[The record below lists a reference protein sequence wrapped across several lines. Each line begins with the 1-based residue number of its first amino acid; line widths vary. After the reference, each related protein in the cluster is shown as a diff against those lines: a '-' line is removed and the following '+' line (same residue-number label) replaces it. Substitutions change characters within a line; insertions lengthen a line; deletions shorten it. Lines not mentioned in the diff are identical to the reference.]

1 MKTRI
6 QQFRNGPKQQG
17 GMSLIASLMFLGVLT
32 TLGYSSITTAFM
44 QERMS
49 GAWQD
54 RKQANQA
61 AEMALR
67 DAEAYI
73 AASVNGLT
81 GFNRECNNGLCY
93 NGAQGYAANT
103 PDGMSSNVWS
113 TSGIFEN
120 ADKTIHYGEMTG
132 ATGINGVLEQPRYL
146 IEGFRKHHA
155 GQGESIYYRIT
166 VRAVG
171 ARPGT
176 AVTLQEIYRV

>member
-1 MKTRI
+1 MKSSLH
-6 QQFRNGPKQQG
+6 QFRRSPKQQG
-17 GMSLIASLMFLGVLT
+17 GMSLIASLIFLGVLT

-54 RKQANQA
+54 RKQATQA

-73 AASVNGLT
+73 AASLSGLT
-81 GFNRECNNGLCY
+81 GFNRACDNGLCY
-93 NGAQGYAANT
+93 NGPQGYAAET
-103 PDGMSSNVWS
+103 PDGMEAKVWE
-113 TSGIFEN
+113 TSGIFSA

-132 ATGINGVLEQPRYL
+132 AVAINGVLEQPRYL
-146 IEGFRKHHA
+146 IEGFRKQHA
-155 GQGESIYYRIT
+155 GQGESVYYRIT

-176 AVTLQEIYRV
+176 MVTLQEIYRV

>member
-1 MKTRI
+1 MKAPMK
-6 QQFRNGPKQQG
+6 QFRGNRKQQS
-17 GMSLIASLMFLGVLT
+17 GMSLIASLTFLGVLT
-32 TLGYSSITTAFM
+32 ALGYSSTTTAFM

-54 RKQANQA
+54 RKQASQA

-73 AASVNGLT
+73 AASLNGLT
-81 GFNRECNNGLCY
+81 GFNRACTNGLCY
-93 NGAQGYAANT
+93 NGPQGYAANT
-103 PDGMSSNVWS
+103 PEGMASTVWN

-120 ADKTIHYGEMTG
+120 ADKTIDYGELTG
-132 ATGINGVLEQPRYL
+132 ATSINGVLQQPRYL
-146 IEGFRKHHA
+146 IEGFRKQHA

-171 ARPGT
+171 SHPGT
-176 AVTLQEIYRV
+176 MVTLQEIYRA

>member
-1 MKTRI
+1 MKNSV
-6 QQFRNGPKQQG
+6 QQFRQGPRQQRG
-17 GMSLIASLMFLGVLT
+17 VSLIASLIFLGVLS
-32 TLGYSSITTAFM
+32 TLGYSSITTSFM

-81 GFNRECNNGLCY
+81 GFNQACENGLCY
-93 NGAQGYAANT
+93 NGPQGYAVNT
-103 PDGMSSNVWS
+103 PEGMAAQVWQ
-113 TSGIFEN
+113 TSGIFTDD
-120 ADKTIHYGEMTG
+120 DKTIEYGEMTG
-132 ATGINGVLEQPRYL
+132 ATSINGVLEQPRYL

-155 GQGESIYYRIT
+155 GQGESVYYRIT

-176 AVTLQEIYRV
+176 MVTLQEIYRV

>member
-1 MKTRI
+1 MKPTIRQFPRGP
-6 QQFRNGPKQQG
+6 QQQR
-17 GMSLIASLMFLGVLT
+17 GMSLIASLIFLGVLT
-32 TLGYSSITTAFM
+32 TLGYSSITTTFM

-54 RKQANQA
+54 RKHATQV

-81 GFNRECNNGLCY
+81 GFNRTCDNGLCY
-93 NGAQGYAANT
+93 NGPQGYAVDA
-103 PDGMSSNVWS
+103 PEGMAAKVWE
-113 TSGIFEN
+113 TSGIFAA

-132 ATGINGVLEQPRYL
+132 ATSINGVLEQPRYL

-155 GQGESIYYRIT
+155 GQGESVYYRIT

-176 AVTLQEIYRV
+176 TVTLQEIYRA

>member
-1 MKTRI
+1 MKNSFR
-6 QQFRNGPKQQG
+6 QFRQSPKQQS
-17 GMSLIASLMFLGVLT
+17 GMSLIASLIFLGVLT

-54 RKQANQA
+54 RKQATQA

-73 AASVNGLT
+73 ASSVTGLT
-81 GFNRECNNGLCY
+81 GFNRGCDNGLCY

-103 PDGMSSNVWS
+103 PDGMAAKVWES
-113 TSGIFEN
+113 SGIFAN

-132 ATGINGVLEQPRYL
+132 AASINGVLEQPRYL
-146 IEGFRKHHA
+146 IEGFRKQAA

-171 ARPGT
+171 SRPGT
-176 AVTLQEIYRV
+176 AVTLQEIYRI

>member
-6 QQFRNGPKQQG
+6 QQFRHSPKQQG

-32 TLGYSSITTAFM
+32 TLGYSFITTAFM

-54 RKQANQA
+54 RKQASQA

-73 AASVNGLT
+73 AASVTGLT

-103 PDGMSSNVWS
+103 PEGMASTVWS

-120 ADKTIHYGEMTG
+120 ADKTIHYGQMTG
-132 ATGINGVLEQPRYL
+132 ATSINGVLEQPRYL
-146 IEGFRKHHA
+146 IEGFRKQHA
-155 GQGESIYYRIT
+155 GQGESVYYRIT

-171 ARPGT
+171 SRPGT
-176 AVTLQEIYRV
+176 SVTLQEIYRA

>member
-6 QQFRNGPKQQG
+6 QQFRNSPKQQG

-73 AASVNGLT
+73 AASVTGLT

-103 PDGMSSNVWS
+103 PEGMASTVWS
-113 TSGIFEN
+113 TSGIFAD

-132 ATGINGVLEQPRYL
+132 ATSINGVLEQPRYL
-146 IEGFRKHHA
+146 IEGFRKQHA

-171 ARPGT
+171 SRPGT
-176 AVTLQEIYRV
+176 AVTLQEIYRA

>member
-1 MKTRI
+1 MKTAMTQRYSAPRR
-6 QQFRNGPKQQG
+6 QD
-17 GMSLIASLMFLGVLT
+17 GMSLIASLIFLAVLT

-54 RKQANQA
+54 RKYASQA

-67 DAEAYI
+67 DAESYI
-73 AASVNGLT
+73 ATSVTGLT

-93 NGAQGYAANT
+93 NGPQGYASNT
-103 PDGMSSNVWS
+103 PTDLSGEVWK
-113 TSGIFEN
+113 TSGIFQN
-120 ADKTIHYGEMTG
+120 ADKTIHYGAATG
-132 ATGINGVLEQPRYL
+132 ATAINGVLAQPSYL
-146 IEGFRKHHA
+146 IEGFRKQHS

-171 ARPGT
+171 SRPGT
-176 AVTLQEIYRV
+176 TVTLQEIYRA

>member
-1 MKTRI
+1 MKTPI
-6 QQFRNGPKQQG
+6 QQFSGSPKQQG
-17 GMSLIASLMFLGVLT
+17 GMSLIASLIFLGVLT

-54 RKQANQA
+54 RKQATQA

-67 DAEAYI
+67 DAEVYI
-73 AASVNGLT
+73 ASSVTGLT

-103 PDGMSSNVWS
+103 PVGMANTVWS

-132 ATGINGVLEQPRYL
+132 ATSINGVLEQPRYL
-146 IEGFRKHHA
+146 IEGFRKQHA
-155 GQGESIYYRIT
+155 GQGESTYYRIT

-171 ARPGT
+171 SRPGT
-176 AVTLQEIYRV
+176 SVTLQEIYRA

>member
-1 MKTRI
+1 MKTPIRKFQRGP
-6 QQFRNGPKQQG
+6 QQQR
-17 GMSLIASLMFLGVLT
+17 GMSLIASLIFLGVLT

-54 RKQANQA
+54 RKQATQA

-73 AASVNGLT
+73 ATSVTGLT
-81 GFNRECNNGLCY
+81 GFNRECGNGLCY
-93 NGAQGYAANT
+93 NGAQGYAVDT
-103 PDGMSSNVWS
+103 PSGMASNVWS
-113 TSGIFEN
+113 TSGIFGN
-120 ADKTIHYGEMTG
+120 ADKTIHYGQMTG
-132 ATGINGVLEQPRYL
+132 AASINGVLEQPRYL
-146 IEGFRKHHA
+146 IEGFRKQHA

-176 AVTLQEIYRV
+176 AVTLQEIYRA

>member
-1 MKTRI
+1 MNKSI
-6 QQFRNGPKQQG
+6 QQFRSSPKQQRG
-17 GMSLIASLMFLGVLT
+17 VSLIASLIFLGVLT
-32 TLGYSSITTAFM
+32 TLGYTSVTTAFM

-54 RKQANQA
+54 RKHTTQA

-73 AASVNGLT
+73 ASSVNGLT
-81 GFNRECNNGLCY
+81 GFNRACNNGLCY
-93 NGAQGYAANT
+93 NGPQGYAANT
-103 PDGMSSNVWS
+103 PQGMASNVWN

-132 ATGINGVLEQPRYL
+132 ATSITGVLEQPRYL
-146 IEGFRKHHA
+146 IEGFRKQA
-155 GQGESIYYRIT
+155 SGQGESIYYRIT

-171 ARPGT
+171 SRPGT
-176 AVTLQEIYRV
+176 TVTLQEIYRA